1 MRFVSVFVGMAL
13 TLIFYVVMSVHA
25 IRFANESQS
34 QPNDIQLSGM
44 VVFVLVLFP
53 MLLFVCSLSTGI
65 LVKPY
70 IEKSF
75 SEFLFS
81 SPGLYYYIIMSIIVI
96 RFALLDPPALTR
108 SWVGFGFV
116 WVAAGLVWS
125 LASCAGVTLGYKLR
139 AKISDGCKC
148 PSDVRDDLN

>member
-1 MRFVSVFVGMAL
+1 
-13 TLIFYVVMSVHA
+13 
-25 IRFANESQS
+25 
-34 QPNDIQLSGM
+34 
-44 VVFVLVLFP
+44 
-53 MLLFVCSLSTGI
+53 
-65 LVKPY
+65 
-70 IEKSF
+70 
-75 SEFLFS
+75 
-81 SPGLYYYIIMSIIVI
+81 MSIIVI